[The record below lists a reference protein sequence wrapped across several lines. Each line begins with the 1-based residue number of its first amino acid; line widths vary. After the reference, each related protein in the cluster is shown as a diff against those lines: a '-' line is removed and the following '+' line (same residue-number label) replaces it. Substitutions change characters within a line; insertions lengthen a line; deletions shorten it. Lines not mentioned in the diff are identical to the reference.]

1 MREKYWLKES
11 EAVPSNCIF
20 GKQNQCKELLNW
32 RQRGCCLS
40 SSLMAATLLAN
51 VKQQDRTLYR
61 GVMRVLFH
69 LRDTPE
75 QAEFFFGGNTLNS
88 VTWDAGGAAG
98 IKDIRELP
106 GMMLTYPVS

>member
-1 MREKYWLKES
+1 MINRTALWGHETTN
-11 EAVPSNCIF
+11 VVVGMNP
-20 GKQNQCKELLNW
+20 
-32 RQRGCCLS
+32 
-40 SSLMAATLLAN
+40 TN